1 MENPGSTEKRT
12 FFNMNIFDYPDGTYR
27 VRADFTRLYR
37 SAPETFT
44 RWETVRKVGNGFG
57 FVHIQEWPDYCKE
70 DYSPATDSYT
80 CEDYMLEIIELRHD
94 GTQESKLNVVRKE
107 LQFDEKKVDDG
118 ISYGQWKEWAGEIIT
133 LQREDT
139 RWVWEKLQRL
149 EKLEKVIDQLRR
161 I

>member
-1 MENPGSTEKRT
+1 
-12 FFNMNIFDYPDGTYR
+12 MNIFDYPDGTYR

-44 RWETVRKVGNGFG
+44 RWEAVKKVGNGFG
-57 FVHIQEWPDYCKE
+57 FVYIQEWPDYCKE
-70 DYSPATDSYT
+70 DYNPVTDSYT
-80 CEDYMLEIIELRHD
+80 CEDYMLKIIELRHD

-107 LQFDEKKVDDG
+107 LQFDRKKIDDG
-118 ISYGQWKEWAGEIIT
+118 IAYGQWEEWAGEIIT

-149 EKLEKVIDQLRR
+149 EKLEKAIDQLRR